1 MALIKCPECNNDV
14 STKAI
19 SCPHCGY
26 PIAKKLSEKNSNKIE
41 VEQIQKETN
50 CPTSINNEWVNAYIE
65 KAKEAKFYSFT
76 LILITTVITLIVCL
90 IGFTN
95 SQLSIILISIFLPLW
110 FISLVISFL
119 LMQSTKTRTEDGYV
133 ILVYRKGLKTY
144 LIIENKIQDNGISE
158 TLYGVLP
165 NNKKVEVKI
174 SLFSSMEININ

>member
-1 MALIKCPECNNDV
+1 M
-14 STKAI
+14 
-19 SCPHCGY
+19 
-26 PIAKKLSEKNSNKIE
+26 
-41 VEQIQKETN
+41 
-50 CPTSINNEWVNAYIE
+50 
-65 KAKEAKFYSFT
+65 
-76 LILITTVITLIVCL
+76 
-90 IGFTN
+90 
-95 SQLSIILISIFLPLW
+95 W